1 MMNELIRNIQEFCV
15 KYNILPESLPEILQD
30 PKVLPMIRGKA
41 FEYSAI
47 SKFENFLDKESW
59 KIVKPKINPQFGF
72 HDQDVVITHLESHT
86 NIRVEC
92 KLAAKGRY
100 RKVKAKVEDKTQ
112 YFEIDVKC
120 MRSRTL
126 GQERAKQVSA
136 QVNIPVDVI
145 MIHNDQYLPHSFDV
159 VVTSIANAFYKTD
172 EATGNF
178 EWCPQAKAKDFLE
191 RISNKTIIDLQDESN
206 LKDIIFDQV
215 YIAKSQDLAA
225 VFGNNIKCT
234 RRECKTPS
242 SCGFIPNFPK
252 IVFDLNTGKPLPP
265 WFELEDCLQVLE
277 AFIKDG

>member
-1 MMNELIRNIQEFCV
+1 MMNNLFKDLEEFCN

-41 FEYSAI
+41 FEFSALA
-47 SKFENFLDKESW
+47 KFENFLDPTLW
-59 KIVKPKINPQFGF
+59 KIVKPKINPQFGS

-100 RKVKAKVEDKTQ
+100 RKVKTKIENKTQ

-126 GQERAKQVSA
+126 GEKRAKQVSA

-145 MIHNDQYLPHSFDV
+145 LIHNDQYLPNSFDI
-159 VVTSIANAFYKTD
+159 VVTSIANAFYETD

-178 EWCPQAKAKDFLE
+178 EWSPKEEAKEFLE
-191 RISNKTIIDLQDESN
+191 KISNKNIADLQDEST
-206 LKDIIFDQV
+206 LKDVIFDKV
-215 YIAKSQDLAA
+215 YIAKSDNLAA
-225 VFGNNIKCT
+225 VSQNKIRCT
-234 RRECKTPS
+234 RGKCQNRDN
-242 SCGFIPNFPK
+242 CGFIPNFPK

-265 WFELEDCLQVLE
+265 WFELEDCLQVLQT
-277 AFIKDG
+277 FIEN

>member
-1 MMNELIRNIQEFCV
+1 MMNNLIKDLEEFCN

-41 FEYSAI
+41 FEFSALA
-47 SKFENFLDKESW
+47 KFENFLDPTLW
-59 KIVKPKINPQFGF
+59 KIVKPKINPQFGS
-72 HDQDVVITHLESHT
+72 HDQDVVITHLETHT

-92 KLAAKGRY
+92 KLAAKGKY
-100 RKVKAKVEDKTQ
+100 RKVKTEIEDKTQ

-126 GQERAKQVSA
+126 GDKRAKQVSA

-145 MIHNDQYLPHSFDV
+145 MIHNDQYLPNSFDI
-159 VVTSIANAFYKTD
+159 VVTTIANAFYKTD

-178 EWCPQAKAKDFLE
+178 EWCPQEKAKDFLE
-191 RISNKTIIDLQDESN
+191 RISNKNIIDLQDESN
-206 LKDIIFDQV
+206 LKDVIFDKV

-225 VFGNNIKCT
+225 VFENNIKCT
-234 RRECKTPS
+234 RRECKNPY

-265 WFELEDCLQVLE
+265 WFELEDCLQVLQT
-277 AFIKDG
+277 FIEN